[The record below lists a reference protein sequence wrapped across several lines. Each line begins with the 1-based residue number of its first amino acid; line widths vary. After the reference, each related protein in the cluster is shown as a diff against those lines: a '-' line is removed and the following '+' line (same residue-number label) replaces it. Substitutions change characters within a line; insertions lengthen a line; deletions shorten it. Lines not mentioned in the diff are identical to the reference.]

1 MTPIAALQHIRA
13 YYNSGATRS
22 YAFRKQQLKALKQAL
37 LRHEQEIYD
46 ALYADL
52 GKSKEESYLTELGL
66 VLAEISHMLK
76 NLSGWMKPEKVS
88 ASAVNFPSNGTL
100 YRDPLGV
107 VLIVGPWNYP
117 LQLIMMGVT
126 GAIAAGNCA
135 VIKPSELAPA
145 CATVIE
151 KIIRAAFSP
160 EYITVIQGDGKQVI
174 PYIMT
179 GFRFDHVCFTGS
191 VAVGKAVYELAAKQ
205 LVPVTL
211 ELGGKSPAVVEQDAD
226 IPVAARRLVFGK
238 FTNAGQTC
246 IAPDYVLVHSTVKE
260 DLVKEMKKAVEAFYG
275 EDSSHSYDY
284 GKIINEKRFDVL
296 VSYLE
301 QGRILFGGAYNRD
314 KRWIAPTL
322 MDQVLPDAPLMTEEI
337 FGPLLPVLS
346 FNSMQEAL
354 EVINR
359 HPDPLAFYVF
369 TKSSRKEKAW
379 ISAVPFGG
387 GCVNNTLGHFAN
399 PHMPFGG
406 VGNSGMGSYHGK
418 FSFDTFSRLKPV
430 LKSPAWIDPSVKYPS
445 FKGKLKLLK
454 MIIR

>member
-1 MTPIAALQHIRA
+1 MTPIAVLQHIRA

-66 VLAEISHMLK
+66 VLAEISYMLK
-76 NLSGWMKPEKVS
+76 NLSGWMKPKKVS
-88 ASAVNFPSNGTL
+88 ANAINFPSGSTL

-107 VLIVGPWNYP
+107 VLIIGPWNYP
-117 LQLIMMGVT
+117 LQLVMMGVT
-126 GAIAAGNCA
+126 GAIAAGNCV

-151 KIIRAAFSP
+151 KIIRSAFSP
-160 EYITVIQGDGKQVI
+160 EYVTVIQGDGKQVI
-174 PYIMT
+174 PHVMN
-179 GFRFDHVCFTGS
+179 GFRFDHICFTGS
-191 VAVGKAVYELAAKQ
+191 VPVGKIVYELAAKQ

-211 ELGGKSPAVVEQDAD
+211 ELGGKSPAVVEPDAN

-246 IAPDYVLVHSTVKE
+246 IAPDYVLVHNTVKE
-260 DLVKEMKKAVEAFYG
+260 RLVKEMRRAIEAFYG
-275 EDSSHSYDY
+275 DNSSHSYDY

-301 QGRILFGGAYNRD
+301 QGRILFGGAYDRER
-314 KRWIAPTL
+314 RWIAPTL

-337 FGPLLPVLS
+337 FGPLLPILS
-346 FNSMQEAL
+346 FNTTNEAL

-359 HPDPLAFYVF
+359 HPNPLAFYIF
-369 TKSSRKEKAW
+369 TKSRRKEKAW
-379 ISAVPFGG
+379 ISALPFGG
-387 GCVNNTLGHFAN
+387 GCVNNTLAHFAN

-418 FSFDTFSRLKPV
+418 FSFDTFSRPKPV
-430 LKSPAWIDPSVKYPS
+430 LKSPVWIDPSVKYPS
-445 FKGKLKLLK
+445 FEGKLKLLK
-454 MIIR
+454 MAIR

>member
-1 MTPIAALQHIRA
+1 MTPIAVLQHIRT

-66 VLAEISHMLK
+66 VLAEISYMLK
-76 NLSGWMKPEKVS
+76 NLSGWMKPEKVP
-88 ASAVNFPSNGTL
+88 ANAINFPSGSTL

-107 VLIVGPWNYP
+107 VLIIGPWNYP
-117 LQLIMMGVT
+117 LQLVMMGVT
-126 GAIAAGNCA
+126 GAIAAGNCV

-151 KIIRAAFSP
+151 KIIRSAFSP
-160 EYITVIQGDGKQVI
+160 EYVTVIQGDGKQVI
-174 PYIMT
+174 PYVMN
-179 GFRFDHVCFTGS
+179 GFRFDHIFFTGS
-191 VAVGKAVYELAAKQ
+191 VPVGKTIYELAAKQ

-211 ELGGKSPAVVEQDAD
+211 ELGGKSPAVVEPDAD

-246 IAPDYVLVHSTVKE
+246 IAPDYVLVHNTVKE
-260 DLVKEMKKAVEAFYG
+260 SLVKEMKKAIETFYG
-275 EDSSHSYDY
+275 DDSSHSYDY
-284 GKIINEKRFDVL
+284 GKIINEKRFDTL

-301 QGRILFGGAYNRD
+301 QGRILFGGMYDRER
-314 KRWIAPTL
+314 RWIAPTL

-337 FGPLLPVLS
+337 FGPLLPVLP
-346 FNSMQEAL
+346 FNTMNEAL

-359 HPDPLAFYVF
+359 HPNPLAFYVF
-369 TKSSRKEKAW
+369 TKSRRKEKAW
-379 ISAVPFGG
+379 ISVLPFGG
-387 GCVNNTLGHFAN
+387 GCVNNTLAHFAN

-406 VGNSGMGSYHGK
+406 VGNSGIGSYHGK
-418 FSFDTFSRLKPV
+418 FSFDRFSRLKPV
-430 LKSPAWIDPSVKYPS
+430 LKSPVWIDPSVKYPS
-445 FKGKLKLLK
+445 FEGKLKLLK
-454 MIIR
+454 IVIR